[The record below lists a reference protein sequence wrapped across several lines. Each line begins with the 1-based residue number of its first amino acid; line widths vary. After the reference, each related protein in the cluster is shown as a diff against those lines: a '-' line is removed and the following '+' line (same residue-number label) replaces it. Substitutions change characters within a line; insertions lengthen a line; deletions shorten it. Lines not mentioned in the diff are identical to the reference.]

1 MNNSGT
7 IQTSQS
13 VDRVTHKVLIEG
25 QEIPG
30 SFQVKSIMVNKE
42 TNRIPTAKLAIL
54 DGNPAERD
62 FSASN
67 DELFIPGKEIEITAG
82 YHSDEDTIF
91 KGIIIKQQ
99 IKVRS
104 NQFLLLV
111 EAKDQAVK
119 MTLRRKNNYF
129 YESSDADIMEE
140 LIGAYALDK
149 EVEATNTTHAELIQ
163 YDVTDWDF
171 MMLRAQ
177 ANGLIGLIDDGKITL
192 KKPDLNAEEVE
203 TVTFGATMLEFDAEM
218 DARTQVPKVIS
229 QAWNPANQE
238 IQEMEG
244 TDPNLAANG
253 NIEASDLASLLDES
267 EVVLR
272 HGGNKMDS
280 SLQDWADSK
289 WTFQQMAKIRGRVKF
304 QGIPSVKPGAMLLLE
319 GVGDRFNGKVFISA
333 ISHQISEGNWTV
345 DAQFG
350 FDPNWF
356 SESEKN
362 IQSPPAA
369 GLTAAI
375 KGLQIGIVTQLEGDP
390 DGEDRILVKLPIVNS
405 EEQGIWCR
413 QACLDAGEERGVS
426 FRPELEDEVIV
437 GFINEDPNDA
447 IVLGCLHSSAKP
459 SPLPG
464 SDDNHE
470 KGIVTRSGIKMIF
483 DDDKSS
489 FVLETPNGNK
499 LSLSDDEGAIS
510 LEDENGN
517 KVMMN
522 GDGITIESSKD
533 LNLKATG
540 DINVQGVN
548 ISTKADAQY
557 KAEGGAGAELS
568 TSAVAVIKGSL
579 VQIN

>member
-13 VDRVTHKVLIEG
+13 VDRVTHKVLIDG

-30 SFQVKSIMVNKE
+30 TYQVKSILVTKE
-42 TNRIPTAKLAIL
+42 VNRIPMAKLAII
-54 DGNPAERD
+54 DGDPAERD
-62 FSASN
+62 FKASN
-67 DELFIPGKEIEITAG
+67 ADLFIPGKEIEIAVG
-82 YHSDEDTIF
+82 YHADDQTIF
-91 KGIIIKQQ
+91 KGIILKQNVK
-99 IKVRS
+99 IRS
-104 NQFLLLV
+104 NQSLLLI
-111 EAKDQAVK
+111 EAKDKAVK
-119 MTLRRKNNYF
+119 MTLRRKNKYF
-129 YESSDADIMEE
+129 YEVTDSDILEELLGGYSLDADV
-140 LIGAYALDK
+140 AS
-149 EVEATNTTHAELIQ
+149 TNASHQELIQ

-177 ANGLIGLIDDGKITL
+177 ANGLIGIVDDGKVSL
-192 KKPDLNAEEVE
+192 QKPDLTAEEEE

-244 TDPNLAANG
+244 VDPNLPTNG
-253 NIEASDLASLLDES
+253 NIGSADLASLLDES
-267 EVVLR
+267 GVILR
-272 HGGNKMDS
+272 HGGNKIDT
-280 SLQDWADSK
+280 SLQDWANAK
-289 WTFQQMAKIRGRVKF
+289 WTFQQMAKSRGRIKF
-304 QGIPSVKPGAMLLLE
+304 QGIPTVKPGSMLLLE

-333 ISHQISEGNWTV
+333 VSHQITEGNWTV

-350 FDPNWF
+350 FDPKWF
-356 SESEKN
+356 SEEQN
-362 IQSPPAA
+362 DIHTPPAS

-390 DGEDRILVKLPIVNS
+390 DGEDRILVKLPIVNQ

-413 QACLDAGEERGVS
+413 QSCLDAGEDRGVS

-437 GFINEDPNDA
+437 GFINEDPNEA
-447 IVLGCLHSSAKP
+447 IILGCLHSSAKP
-459 SPLPG
+459 SPIPG

-483 DDDKSS
+483 DDDLKS
-489 FVLETPNGNK
+489 FLLETPNGNK
-499 LSLSDDEGAIS
+499 LSLSDDGGSIS

-517 KVMMN
+517 KVLMN
-522 GDGITIESSKD
+522 SDGITVESSKD

-540 DINVQGVN
+540 DINIEGIN
-548 ISTKADAQY
+548 ITTKADAQY
-557 KAEGGAGAELS
+557 KAEGGAGAEMS
-568 TSAVAVIKGSL
+568 TSAVAVIKGSI